1 MGDKVIEIQH
11 QIRNNASSIR
21 EYIDELSNW
30 EDEINQIDAQLANKT
45 FPLLEPPPPVR
56 GTTEEKPKNEETVVY
71 KRDKNNMKDYYKAWD
86 SYDVDKELENL
97 EDTPQIMKAPRVPAK
112 ANSKITVKGGRSINS
127 EVDRLKDAGNLEFAS
142 KNYLKATEKY
152 LACLDLS
159 VPSDVQ
165 VILHSNLSEC
175 WLRLKENHKALDSAS
190 NALQQDP
197 KHIKSLLRRAKAKKS
212 LAQYKSARSDLEL
225 ALEIDPNNNIL
236 KQELLKLNKKVE
248 VLISELKEKM
258 VNRGKIPAT
267 GLISVEVEEI
277 GNETQELKKEVKK
290 EENSVKVKAEKAI
303 ETIALEKLP
312 VPKNLAEFERNW
324 AMLTDIKKLRHYLE
338 NIPEESIRSIFEKGS
353 LESDFVMRVVNSLL
367 NHFGELQ
374 VFALCIVQ
382 AIVGNK
388 KFGVLAK
395 FLTKKEKERIKELL
409 GLLGIPSLVTF

>member
-190 NALQQDP
+190 NALQQDS

-324 AMLTDIKKLRHYLE
+324 AMLTDIKKLRYYLE

-353 LESDFVMRVVNSLL
+353 LESDFVMRVVNTLL